1 MIYNNSFK
9 MLENNESGLLL
20 LRNGLIQS
28 FFVVLQK
35 SYILTLFGRVQV
47 IENPHSG
54 IFYAVFTM
62 ILLARKNY
70 ISYYNSC
77 NFSLLEIELHLTIF
91 NVSEFFL
98 LLQEIGITA
107 SADNTVRVWSIPNSS
122 CAYVIK
128 VSIDQLIFTCSKST
142 MRALE
147 KSVKY
152 VQS

>member
-1 MIYNNSFK
+1 
-9 MLENNESGLLL
+9 MLSYD
-20 LRNGLIQS
+20 
-28 FFVVLQK
+28 LQQ
-35 SYILTLFGRVQV
+35 LFQD
-47 IENPHSG
+47 
-54 IFYAVFTM
+54 
-62 ILLARKNY
+62 ARKQWKWIIVVTKWVNPVIFRCTTKIVY
-70 ISYYNSC
+70 SDLIRENTSHWKPA
-77 NFSLLEIELHLTIF
+77 FWHILEIELHLTIF

-142 MRALE
+142 RRTLE